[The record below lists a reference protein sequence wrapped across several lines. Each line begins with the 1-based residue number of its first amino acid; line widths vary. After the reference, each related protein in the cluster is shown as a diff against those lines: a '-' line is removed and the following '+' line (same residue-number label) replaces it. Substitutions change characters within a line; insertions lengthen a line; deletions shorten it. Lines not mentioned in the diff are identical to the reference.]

1 MKNKYL
7 RMLAIF
13 FLLVAVNELFRP
25 WVYVN
30 NRSSGK
36 RPAGYY
42 IIGHKPEIKS
52 SSEMNMM
59 FGMKDKDMD
68 VKYDVKYDYLVLNLQ
83 RASILALFLGV
94 LLFFGPRSIAFRLL
108 ATVPLMFFVYFLYL
122 LKMVAIR

>member
-7 RMLAIF
+7 RMLVIF
-13 FLLVAVNELFRP
+13 FLLVVVNELFRP

-30 NRSSGK
+30 DRSSGK

-42 IIGHKPEIKS
+42 IIGHKPEIKP

-59 FGMKDKDMD
+59 FGMKDEE
-68 VKYDVKYDYLVLNLQ
+68 VKYDVKYDYLALNLQ

-94 LLFFGPRSIAFRLL
+94 LLYFGPRNMAFRLL

>member
-7 RMLAIF
+7 RMLVIF
-13 FLLVAVNELFRP
+13 FLLVVVNELFRP

-52 SSEMNMM
+52 PSEMNVM
-59 FGMKDKDMD
+59 FGMKDEE

-94 LLFFGPRSIAFRLL
+94 LLFFGPRSMAFRLL